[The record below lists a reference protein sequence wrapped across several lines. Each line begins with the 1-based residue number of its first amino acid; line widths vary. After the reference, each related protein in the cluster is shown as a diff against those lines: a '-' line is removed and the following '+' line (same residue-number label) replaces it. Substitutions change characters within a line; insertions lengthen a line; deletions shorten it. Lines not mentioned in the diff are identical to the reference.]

1 MTTLLLQS
9 FVSRLIGDPPERP
22 AAVAEEGRADPR
34 DIAVPFDP
42 TPPRAEVEALAVEVK
57 ALAASFAELGAELEA
72 GDAEL
77 REVEMRMTDLETA
90 LDEARDRQLV
100 AFELLSMAD
109 IAVSNRLNG
118 PKFLE
123 TTDLF
128 GQQGGEL
135 AGLTRRVVGV
145 VKRLLVEGS
154 NVGAMEIAT
163 ALRLEAK
170 RLLDPRSN
178 RSRRH
183 RGKGC

>member
-22 AAVAEEGRADPR
+22 AAVAEVAP
-34 DIAVPFDP
+34 PFDP

-77 REVEMRMTDLETA
+77 REVEMRMADLETA

-109 IAVSNRLNG
+109 ITISNRLDG
-118 PKFLE
+118 PKFVE
-123 TTDLF
+123 TIDRF
-128 GQQGGEL
+128 AQQGGEL
-135 AGLTRRVVGV
+135 AGATRRVVGG
-145 VKRLLVEGS
+145 VKRLLAEGGH
-154 NVGAMEIAT
+154 VGADEIAA
-163 ALRLEAK
+163 ALRVEAK
-170 RLLDPRSN
+170 RLLDPRGE
-178 RSRRH
+178 RSRPRP
-183 RGKGC
+183 R